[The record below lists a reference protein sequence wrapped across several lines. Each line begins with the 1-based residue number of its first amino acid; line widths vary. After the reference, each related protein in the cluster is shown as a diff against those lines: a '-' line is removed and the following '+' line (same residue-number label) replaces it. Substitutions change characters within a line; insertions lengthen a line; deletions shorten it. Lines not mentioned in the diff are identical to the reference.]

1 MYKATVKLQF
11 DSKWE
16 SNHYSSG
23 YEDGLLPEEHIV
35 MEVPAH
41 DLNTKQLFNLFEKF
55 LLSMGHTE
63 KGICEGALY
72 LSVNEVRSNELVR
85 ELCREFDL
93 TMNEDMGDLDEWKNR
108 AKKYEDLYWNLH
120 KKVKEQEA
128 IISRLQ
134 NPDNPQYTEEEMDVM
149 LTPWGHSDMEAL
161 RYSQEELNEIC
172 MKQEPEKTGPKWWE
186 KQISQ
191 K

>member
-11 DSKWE
+11 DSKWD
-16 SNHYSSG
+16 STHYSSG

-63 KGICEGALY
+63 KSICEGALY
-72 LSVNEVRSNELVR
+72 LPFNEARSQELMK
-85 ELCREFDL
+85 ELCREYDL
-93 TMNEDMGDLDEWKNR
+93 TMNEDMGDLGEWKNR
-108 AKKYEDLYWNLH
+108 AKQYEEFYWMLR

-134 NPDNPQYTEEEMDVM
+134 NPDNSQYTEEEMDAMSVDDF
-149 LTPWGHSDMEAL
+149 GS
-161 RYSQEELNEIC
+161 
-172 MKQEPEKTGPKWWE
+172 
-186 KQISQ
+186 
-191 K
+191 

>member
-1 MYKATVKLQF
+1 
-11 DSKWE
+11 
-16 SNHYSSG
+16 
-23 YEDGLLPEEHIV
+23 

-63 KGICEGALY
+63 KSICEGALY
-72 LSVNEVRSNELVR
+72 LSVNELRSNELVK

-93 TMNEDMGDLDEWKNR
+93 TMNEDMGDLGEWKNR
-108 AKKYEDLYWNLH
+108 AKQYEELYWMLR

-128 IISRLQ
+128 TISRLQ
-134 NPDNPQYTEEEMDVM
+134 NPDNPQYTDEEMDVM

-161 RYSQEELNEIC
+161 GSNKEGL
-172 MKQEPEKTGPKWWE
+172 KWWE
-186 KQISQ
+186 KQVGGNGQ
-191 K
+191 EL

>member
-1 MYKATVKLQF
+1 MMYKATVKLQF
-11 DSKWE
+11 DSEWE
-16 SNHYSSG
+16 STHYCSG

-63 KGICEGALY
+63 KSICEGALY
-72 LSVNEVRSNELVR
+72 LSVNEARSNELVK

-93 TMNEDMGDLDEWKNR
+93 TMNEDMGDLGEWKNR
-108 AKKYEDLYWNLH
+108 AKQYEELYWILS

-128 IISRLQ
+128 TISRLQ
-134 NPDNPQYTEEEMDVM
+134 NPDNPQYTDEEMDVM
-149 LTPWGHSDMEAL
+149 CME
-161 RYSQEELNEIC
+161 
-172 MKQEPEKTGPKWWE
+172 QEPQKEGPKWWE
-186 KQISQ
+186 KQVGGNGQ
-191 K
+191 EL